1 MKQKGFTLIE
11 LIVVIA
17 IIGILAV
24 VANSSYINYV
34 VRANRTA
41 AQSFMVEL
49 ANRQK
54 QYFLDARSY
63 AANLTTLGVSVPR
76 EVAINYDPQ
85 DNFTFTITAT
95 PPGFVITAHPTSS
108 RQSAD
113 GDLTLSSNGT
123 KTPAEKW

>member
-11 LIVVIA
+11 LMVVIA
-17 IIGILAV
+17 IIGILAMI
-24 VANSSYINYV
+24 ANNSYSSYI

-54 QYFLDARSY
+54 QYFLDARTY
-63 AANLTTLGVSVPR
+63 AADLTTLGVSVPR
-76 EVAINYDPQ
+76 EVAINYDPVG
-85 DNFTFTITAT
+85 NFVFTITAN
-95 PPGFVITAHPTSS
+95 PPAFLITAHPTSA
-108 RQSAD
+108 RQSED